1 MISCRLLCCFLVA
14 KESKA
19 PRCGYYPCS
28 ASSEQSRRWR
38 VAVRCSLSVQLGR
51 RGNNVLGVRA
61 ITCISGG
68 HLRITGTNQDHL
80 RSGQSND
87 TLDCSTRQQHP
98 RTAGACGRRAALH
111 KTAGGSRRAGSPTLL
126 ASPLPATLFFQL
138 FPPKQSRR
146 RWPSTYPCRC
156 ARALADFEP
165 QARRDGGLP
174 PHIVAIAS
182 PRLAR
187 LLMALTTSRACS
199 TWAQMDL
206 MNFHLGPTNNRVFSS
221 ARFQSVF

>member
-1 MISCRLLCCFLVA
+1 VDDGQ
-14 KESKA
+14 
-19 PRCGYYPCS
+19 RCIKLQ
-28 ASSEQSRRWR
+28 EQ
-38 VAVRCSLSVQLGR
+38 G
-51 RGNNVLGVRA
+51 
-61 ITCISGG
+61 
-68 HLRITGTNQDHL
+68 
-80 RSGQSND
+80 
-87 TLDCSTRQQHP
+87 
-98 RTAGACGRRAALH
+98 
-111 KTAGGSRRAGSPTLL
+111 GGSRRAGSPTLL
-126 ASPLPATLFFQL
+126 ASPLPATLFSCCEAEQLPTL

-146 RWPSTYPCRC
+146 RWPSTCPCRC

-165 QARRDGGLP
+165 QARRDG
-174 PHIVAIAS
+174 HIVATAS